1 MKTVITNGIVLTM
14 DQDRTM
20 YRNGYVLFEGS
31 KILQAG
37 PMEELAAVLAGLRE
51 KDGAD
56 RADEAGRT
64 DRADGADEVGRTD
77 RADRAGGADEA
88 GRTDRIDRTNG
99 TDGIRVLDA
108 ERAIVMPGMINTHC
122 HLGMVPFRGLGDDCK
137 DRLRVFLLP
146 MEQKAMDEEMAAA
159 SSRYAICELLLSGV
173 TTVLDMYYFEERI
186 AQVMDE
192 MGIRGIAGQT
202 VMEEGACDFGRE
214 EDALAYGEAAIR
226 RYLDHPRVSCCLA
239 PHGTTTC
246 SRETLQR
253 AYEIDRRYRQPFTL
267 HTAEMDY
274 EMAQLRKTCGC
285 TPIQFLDRSGVL
297 GPETLAAHCIHL
309 TEGDIRLLRER
320 GGKVSHCIASNTKA
334 AKGVAPVPRLFAQGV
349 PVGLGTDGPASGNT
363 LDLFIQMRF
372 CANFHKNEN
381 RDRSLF
387 PAKEIVAMATIGG
400 AKALGL
406 DGVTGSIE
414 PGKEA
419 DLVLVETGSANMFP
433 VYDPYSA
440 LVYSANSSN
449 VKDVFVAGEQLVADK
464 KLVRADFRRIRR
476 ELKERMDRS
485 AFGEMGELV

>member
-20 YRNGYVLFEGS
+20 YPKGYVVLDEG

-37 PMEELAAVLAGLRE
+37 PMEELGAALPGM
-51 KDGAD
+51 
-56 RADEAGRT
+56 GRHQ
-64 DRADGADEVGRTD
+64 
-77 RADRAGGADEA
+77 
-88 GRTDRIDRTNG
+88 
-99 TDGIRVLDA
+99 VLDA
-108 ERAIVMPGMINTHC
+108 GRAIVMPGMVNTHC

-146 MEQKAMDEEMAAA
+146 MEQKAMDAEMAVA
-159 SSRYAICELLLSGV
+159 SSRYAICELLLAGV
-173 TTVLDMYYFEERI
+173 TTVLDMYYFEEQI

-202 VMEEGACDFGRE
+202 VMEEGACDLASV
-214 EDALAYGEAAIR
+214 EDALAYGEAAVK
-226 RYLDHPRVSCCLA
+226 RYKDHPRVSCCLA

-246 SRETLQR
+246 SPRTLQR
-253 AYEIDRRYRQPFTL
+253 AYEIDRQYGQPFTL

-274 EMAQLRKTCGC
+274 EMAQLRESYGC
-285 TPIQFLDRSGVL
+285 TPIQFLDRLGVL
-297 GPETLAAHCIHL
+297 GPGTVAAHCIQL
-309 TEGDIRLLRER
+309 TEEDIRLLREK
-320 GGKVSHCIASNTKA
+320 GGRVSHCIASNTKA
-334 AKGVAPVPRLFAQGV
+334 AKGVAPIPRLLAQGV

-363 LDLFIQMRF
+363 LDLFTQMRF

-387 PAKEIVAMATIGG
+387 PAGDIVAMATIGG

-419 DLVLVETGSANMFP
+419 DIVLVETDSANMFP

-440 LVYSANSSN
+440 LVYSAGSAN
-449 VKDVFVAGEQLVADK
+449 VKDVFVAGERLVADK
-464 KLVRADFRRIRR
+464 KLTKADLKGIRR
-476 ELKERMDRS
+476 DLKERMERS
-485 AFGEMGELV
+485 AFGEMGEMV